1 MNIEPRENGKMI
13 DIKEEIKR
21 YMPIGMTDVYNRAA
35 ANSLVQAVQTFSGV
49 LKRISKEQYKYSH
62 LLEEVLEAVEG
73 LEQEHKSMD
82 VLQQKYRDSEEQTM
96 FLLNAILDL
105 ADALEDIYRYSV
117 QFGDQALREQMSMQ
131 WTKAGNVLNR
141 YGIIRLEGIGTLF
154 TSSLYVAKAVVED
167 ENIPHGQIIETIRS
181 GYIWQDE
188 ILRKAEVVV
197 NR

>member
-73 LEQEHKSMD
+73 INKIS
-82 VLQQKYRDSEEQTM
+82 V
-96 FLLNAILDL
+96 
-105 ADALEDIYRYSV
+105 IYRNPP
-117 QFGDQALREQMSMQ
+117 GR
-131 WTKAGNVLNR
+131 
-141 YGIIRLEGIGTLF
+141 IRCGSDSF
-154 TSSLYVAKAVVED
+154 SHNS
-167 ENIPHGQIIETIRS
+167 
-181 GYIWQDE
+181 
-188 ILRKAEVVV
+188 
-197 NR
+197 